1 MHLICPVCKQPISL
15 IEKSYVCGNK
25 HCFDVSKEWYIN
37 LLLANKKSSGDD
49 DRMIQARRNFLE
61 WERYEPLI
69 ETIATL
75 IKKWSDRD
83 DLTILDVWCGEWWYM
98 RSLQTLRGDM
108 NDTWY
113 GLDIAKY
120 AVQCA
125 AKKTQGTFVV
135 WSAYTLPF
143 EDVSMDIV
151 LSIFSPYDEKELIR
165 VLKPWWI
172 AIIVWPWPAHLYKF
186 IELIRDNPHQHIIK
200 SAEEKWTLLQIQ
212 EVIQLQIPLSLSSP
226 TLQDLF
232 LMTPYYRKA
241 PKEKQDVI
249 VELEHLDVTADF
261 RIEVVGKE

>member
-1 MHLICPVCKQPISL
+1 MLCA
-15 IEKSYVCGNK
+15 NK
-25 HCFDVSKEWYIN
+25 HCFDVSKEWYSN
-37 LLLANKKSSGDD
+37 LLLSNKKSSGDD

-61 WERYEPLI
+61 WGRYESLI

-98 RSLQTLRGDM
+98 RRLQELRKNS

-120 AVQCA
+120 AVKCA
-125 AKKTQGTFVV
+125 TKKTQWTFVV
-135 WSAYTLPF
+135 GSAYDLPF
-143 EDVSMDIV
+143 ADASMDLVISV
-151 LSIFSPYDEKELIR
+151 FSPYDENELAR

-172 AIIVWPWPAHLYKF
+172 AIVVWPWPAHLWRF
-186 IELIRDNPHQHIIK
+186 IELIRDNPHQHVIK
-200 SAEEKWTLLQIQ
+200 STDEKYVLLPIK
-212 EVIQLQIPLSLSSP
+212 EVKQLQISLSLSSP

-241 PKEKQDVI
+241 PKEKQDAI
-249 VELEHLDVTADF
+249 MGLEHLELNADF
-261 RIEVVGKE
+261 RIEVMGKIG